1 LKGIFLVNEWLDEL
15 ADLGAAGDAAVV
27 VTMAAVRGSAPRE
40 PGAKMIVT
48 AAETIGTI
56 GGGQLEYQCA
66 RLAVGM
72 LGANELPS
80 MRRFPLGAAMGQCCG
95 GVVEVLF
102 EPLDQGLPS
111 WLAELRAL
119 HGQRLPAV
127 LVTGIGESAGK
138 FVVTADSVFG
148 PDPDGPPAPVLAASR
163 GLLAAGGQAGVCGN
177 FLLEPVVASAFNSA
191 LFGAG
196 HVGAAVTQA
205 LSRIDCNIRWI
216 DSRRRVFRDLPR
228 NVRAIES
235 DDPPLEVGAM
245 PAGSYYLVMTHSH
258 ALDFA
263 VCERVLGRPDIAYCG
278 LIGSLA
284 KRRRFEKRFRAQGMG
299 EAALARLT
307 CPIGLPGIRGKKP
320 AEIALATAAELL
332 HVRDSGVAF
341 AAAGVPENVRPFRRR

>member
-1 LKGIFLVNEWLDEL
+1 LTKTFLVNEWLDEL
-15 ADLGAAGDAAVV
+15 ADLGAAGEAAVV
-27 VTMAAVRGSAPRE
+27 VTVAAVRGSAPRE

-80 MRRFPLGAAMGQCCG
+80 TRRFPLGAAMGQCCG

-102 EPLDQGLPS
+102 EPLDQGLPN

-127 LVTGIGESAGK
+127 LVTGIGEAAGK
-138 FVVTADSVFG
+138 FIVTGDSLFG
-148 PDPDGPPAPVLAASR
+148 PDPDGPPAPVLAASL
-163 GLLAAGGQAGVCGN
+163 GLLAAGGQAGICESY
-177 FLLEPVVASAFNSA
+177 LLEPVIASAFNIA

-196 HVGAAVTQA
+196 HVGAAMTEV

-228 NVRAIES
+228 NVRAIEC

-245 PAGSYYLVMTHSH
+245 PGGSYYLVMTHSH

-263 VCERVLGRPDIAYCG
+263 ICERILGRHDIAYCG

-307 CPIGLPGIRGKKP
+307 CPIGLPGIHGKKP

-332 HVRDSGVAF
+332 HVRDSGVAI
-341 AAAGVPENVRPFRRR
+341 AAPGVPENVRPFRRR